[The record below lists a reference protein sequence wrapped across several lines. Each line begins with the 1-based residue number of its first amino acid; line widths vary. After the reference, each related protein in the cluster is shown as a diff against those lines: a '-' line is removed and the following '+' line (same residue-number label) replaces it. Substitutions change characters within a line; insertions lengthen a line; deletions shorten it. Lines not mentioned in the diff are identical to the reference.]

1 MSIFGKTGLVLV
13 LVVFVVVALGLAFVK
28 PGWARGETVTPS
40 YQNIVDSRTAGSVS
54 IYIVGQASS
63 YIDAGLLSQLGFNQ
77 VYKLDSLTSLPVVAE
92 GSLVVVHVDDLSKL
106 KAVDVLDTLTR
117 SLGKTSR
124 LALMILNPGHDAGK
138 AWDVFEIIMKYF
150 GYRGEA
156 LIPPLDPN
164 APIPTDKKQI
174 PPLDPRIST
183 AEALVFSTNPRGIII
198 VDRLFDKQYILL
210 ESLRMSGLIN
220 PESGGSVLQS
230 VLGAGTVISW
240 RNVVP
245 LGYVGYITANMTD
258 SLCGVVTGVMSVK
271 LDVLYGNV
279 TTTAGVLYHA
289 WFIHVEHSAVGYET
303 KCYRGPFPTT
313 NYHYPR
319 KFNTT
324 VDWLT
329 WRFPGQVVEDY
340 QPKNMGG
347 GQGISYTVSMAGN
360 PAISV
365 EYGST
370 RELKDVSYLWAD
382 ESEPWDGVVTII
394 HEVDKPGNVSDRDM
408 VGRTFTVEPS
418 SVGFLDPLK
427 PGGALP
433 MIIKAYFTVED
444 NYGDKAYIAIG
455 AALYPSSYYTFSS

>member
-1 MSIFGKTGLVLV
+1 
-13 LVVFVVVALGLAFVK
+13 
-28 PGWARGETVTPS
+28 
-40 YQNIVDSRTAGSVS
+40 
-54 IYIVGQASS
+54 
-63 YIDAGLLSQLGFNQ
+63 
-77 VYKLDSLTSLPVVAE
+77 
-92 GSLVVVHVDDLSKL
+92 
-106 KAVDVLDTLTR
+106 
-117 SLGKTSR
+117 
-124 LALMILNPGHDAGK
+124 
-138 AWDVFEIIMKYF
+138 
-150 GYRGEA
+150 
-156 LIPPLDPN
+156 
-164 APIPTDKKQI
+164 
-174 PPLDPRIST
+174 
-183 AEALVFSTNPRGIII
+183 
-198 VDRLFDKQYILL
+198 
-210 ESLRMSGLIN
+210 
-220 PESGGSVLQS
+220 
-230 VLGAGTVISW
+230 
-240 RNVVP
+240 
-245 LGYVGYITANMTD
+245 MTD

-382 ESEPWDGVVTII
+382 ESEPWNGVVTII

-427 PGGALP
+427 PGGDLP